1 MDQQLIRHA
10 KNAEDV
16 AAGLQVFLDRV
27 PQYATD
33 ISAII
38 SELFATSSA
47 TRALHTASDD
57 LRYARAFH
65 TIRSDLDLVLRSL
78 QYTLGTVRGIFA
90 RTGLASYRVLWDGLN
105 LFVQTE
111 GSSLCTRLEWYKIF
125 LHDLF
130 DVLRSISTG
139 RLIVFRERI
148 KRLLIRQESPETH
161 IPNLSADAGASR
173 TPRPE
178 LQRFQ
183 SFSSYHVR
191 APQSSIPN
199 IWDDLLPPLAPDPPP
214 PISPTFSSASSQT
227 LSSSQTSFSNRPPPP
242 HWAQLVFDGQHPV
255 TSFRASSQ
263 VSKCYGRDEPEALQ
277 GLVAAGFVEVLET
290 PFDAAGLRLRLY
302 WRPADHRARV
312 LILTQDRVTRQ
323 KLHYCIPLTALK
335 VVRSE
340 SSLQL
345 YRAGT
350 PDLLLWAN
358 LKFTIYERM
367 VLFYCTFVAMKRQD
381 AVSILPHLD
390 DLFQLREEVEFAGE
404 IQDDSYLH
412 ALRLFRDPLS
422 GGMRLEG
429 SALRGPMQN
438 TPIWTAFITLH
449 LASRSW
455 LQWVESKVVWLKDL
469 KPYVFC
475 EGYSPP
481 RARTGEFELRFT
493 TRDDA
498 EDFVERV
505 KELRPR

>member
-27 PQYATD
+27 PQHATD

-47 TRALHTASDD
+47 IRALHTASDD
-57 LRYARAFH
+57 VRYARAFY
-65 TIRSDLDLVLRSL
+65 TIRSDLDLVLCSL

-90 RTGLASYRVLWDGLN
+90 RTGLASYRALWDGLN

-111 GSSLCTRLEWYKIF
+111 GPSLCTRLEWYRVF

-130 DVLRSISTG
+130 DVLRSISTD

-161 IPNLSADAGASR
+161 VPNLSADAEGSR

-178 LQRFQ
+178 PQRAH

-191 APQSSIPN
+191 TPQSSISGF
-199 IWDDLLPPLAPDPPP
+199 WDDRPPPLAPDPPP

-227 LSSSQTSFSNRPPPP
+227 LSSTQTSYSSASGNRLPPP
-242 HWAQLVFDGQHPV
+242 HWAQRVFDGRHPV
-255 TSFRASSQ
+255 TSFRASNQ
-263 VSKCYGRDEPEALQ
+263 VSKCHGRDEPGARQ
-277 GLVAAGFVEVLET
+277 GLVAAGFVQVLET
-290 PFDAAGLRLRLY
+290 SFDAAELWLRLY

-312 LILTQDRVTRQ
+312 LILTQDRITLQR
-323 KLHYCIPLTALK
+323 LHYCIPLTALK
-335 VVRSE
+335 VFRSE

-345 YRAGT
+345 CRAGT

-358 LKFTIYERM
+358 LKFTVYERM

-381 AVSILPHLD
+381 AVPILPHLED
-390 DLFQLREEVEFAGE
+390 IFQLREEEEFAGK

-422 GGMRLEG
+422 GGVRLEG
-429 SALRGPMQN
+429 SALRGPMKN
-438 TPIWTAFITLH
+438 TPIWTAFVTLH
-449 LASRSW
+449 LVSRSW
-455 LQWVESKVVWLKDL
+455 LQWVESKVIWLKDL

-493 TRDDA
+493 TRDGT
-498 EDFVERV
+498 
-505 KELRPR
+505 